1 MAKRYG
7 SKMNPKIKYMT
18 YDFYAEE
25 WYGNCGACFTDLFAP
40 TKSEYLLQF
49 SKHTHSNKC
58 LGGY

>member
-1 MAKRYG
+1 
-7 SKMNPKIKYMT
+7 MNPKIKYMT